1 MGLGFGVSGR
11 SIKGPTSEI
20 FNKKLSLYRFFD
32 RSTKNRTR
40 RRLVLFE
47 YSCLWLY
54 DFPRYVI
61 IATTS
66 TSYDPVTNSKAT
78 VLLIDDD
85 AEIRYSL
92 DRVLSQ
98 EGHAVICA
106 DSGEE
111 GIKTARKE
119 NPNLIFLDNR
129 MGGISGIETLQH
141 LRTAAPNSL
150 VILMTAYGTSQTAI
164 EAMKHGA
171 FDYVLKPFD
180 LKKLKELVAK
190 ALKAGKDYV
199 GAEEPYEH
207 ILTSSDYAEG
217 IVGSGERMQQV
228 LKQVGQVAASEATV
242 MVTGESGTGKELIAR
257 CIHKHSHRS
266 EAPFHAV
273 NCAAIP
279 ENLIESELFG
289 HEKGSFTGATDAKAG
304 QFELC
309 HGGTLFLDE
318 IGDMQLPT
326 QTKILRAIQ
335 EGEIQRVGAT
345 KIKKVDVRLIA
356 ATHKN
361 LEEMVKEKTFR
372 EDLYYRL
379 NVVRIETP
387 PLRDRME
394 DLPELIDFML
404 QRLSREQSTG
414 TTEISKEAVGVLQ
427 KYEWPGNVRE
437 LENVLHS
444 ASVVS
449 KGKRILSKDLPS
461 ILGNL
466 LESGAQKDPD
476 PGGQPPPE
484 KKTEP
489 TPPADQVEDEPV
501 EKDDEA
507 FGQTKPVENDKPVPS
522 VPHSISS
529 EESYDMAYAHARES
543 SQSKLLEAVEREM
556 IQRTLRETGGNQ
568 VKASAILGITRATL
582 RKRIDAYEIRY

>member
-1 MGLGFGVSGR
+1 MANP
-11 SIKGPTSEI
+11 KPTI
-20 FNKKLSLYRFFD
+20 
-32 RSTKNRTR
+32 
-40 RRLVLFE
+40 
-47 YSCLWLY
+47 
-54 DFPRYVI
+54 
-61 IATTS
+61 
-66 TSYDPVTNSKAT
+66 
-78 VLLIDDD
+78 LLIDDD

-98 EGHAVICA
+98 EGHSVISA
-106 DSGEE
+106 DSGEK
-111 GIKTARKE
+111 GIETAREK

-129 MGGISGIETLQH
+129 MEGISGIETLQH
-141 LRTAAPNSL
+141 LRTAAPNSM

-180 LKKLKELVAK
+180 LKKLKELVAN
-190 ALKAGKDYV
+190 ALKAGKDSIS
-199 GAEEPYEH
+199 AEESYEQ
-207 ILTSSDYAEG
+207 LLNSSDYAEG

-266 EAPFHAV
+266 EGPFHAV

-309 HGGTLFLDE
+309 HKGTLFLDE
-318 IGDMQLPT
+318 IGDMGLPT

-345 KIKKVDVRLIA
+345 KVKKVDVRLLA

-361 LEEMVKEKTFR
+361 LEQMVKEKSFR

-387 PLRDRME
+387 PLRERME
-394 DLPELIDFML
+394 DLPELVDYML
-404 QRLSREQSTG
+404 QRLNKDQSTG
-414 TTEISKEAVGVLQ
+414 TTEISKEAMTILQ
-427 KYEWPGNVRE
+427 QYDWPGNVRE

-444 ASVVS
+444 SSVVS
-449 KGKRILSKDLPS
+449 KGKRILGKDLPTS
-461 ILGNL
+461 LTET
-466 LESGAQKDPD
+466 LESTNEQKSKVTDRSIEK
-476 PGGQPPPE
+476 PE
-484 KKTEP
+484 SKEERNTEQVSEKENE
-489 TPPADQVEDEPV
+489 TPAP
-501 EKDDEA
+501 A
-507 FGQTKPVENDKPVPS
+507 FGVFSSSPPS
-522 VPHSISS
+522 KRIAKDSDTSPPSAPSSISPG
-529 EESYDMAYAHARES
+529 ESYDIAYAHARET
-543 SQSKLLEAVEREM
+543 SQTNLLEVVEKEM
-556 IQRTLRETGGNQ
+556 IQRTLKESGGNQ
-568 VKASAILGITRATL
+568 VKASAMLGITRATL
-582 RKRIDAYEIRY
+582 RKRIDSYGIRY